1 MIDISLVFLSEPN
14 IRMIPFQVFPCS
26 GKVITF
32 NPDIRDASEYASSS
46 ILLSPV
52 DFLRKNK
59 AFEHIVMIL

>member
-14 IRMIPFQVFPCS
+14 ISNS

-32 NPDIRDASEYASSS
+32 NPDIRDTSEYASSS

>member
-14 IRMIPFQVFPCS
+14 ISNDSFPGIS